1 LGLRAS
7 VSSDGRAQ
15 SRGLAKERPEY
26 GKILKAALV
35 LEAGGALAGR
45 RGWEWHQ
52 VGGHPGMLTKLV
64 GEGVIRVVSMGR
76 CARYRLVDREAVER
90 ALEGRT

>member
-1 LGLRAS
+1 MEEK
-7 VSSDGRAQ
+7 V
-15 SRGLAKERPEY
+15 RGLAKERLEY

-35 LEAGGALAGR
+35 LEAGGAGR

-64 GEGVIRVVSMGR
+64 GEGVIRVVSKGR
-76 CARYRLVDREAVER
+76 RTRYRLVDREATKR
-90 ALEGRT
+90 GLEGEA

>member
-1 LGLRAS
+1 
-7 VSSDGRAQ
+7 VEMEEKV
-15 SRGLAKERPEY
+15 RGLAKERLEY

-35 LEAGGALAGR
+35 LEAGGAGR

-64 GEGVIRVVSMGR
+64 GEGVIRVVSKGR
-76 CARYRLVDREAVER
+76 RTRYRLVDREATKR
-90 ALEGRT
+90 GLEGEA